1 MDGRIEELEQNYR
14 IIAATGV
21 ANPDIGVPFISLD
34 ALFKGGGSEFI
45 QLLEDSDRY
54 YELNSG
60 QPAEESLSMSE
71 QTACQYLEQ
80 CYTFINPKKVIGIL
94 QNYCDLIERD
104 SKKELGQSKR
114 MGLIMHLAGAIER
127 ALLQTPISA
136 TESELIEI
144 RTNKMFSSVQKA
156 NQMLEERLNVK
167 FADSETY
174 YIIKL
179 IDTENQ
185 A

>member
-1 MDGRIEELEQNYR
+1 M
-14 IIAATGV
+14 
-21 ANPDIGVPFISLD
+21 
-34 ALFKGGGSEFI
+34 
-45 QLLEDSDRY
+45 
-54 YELNSG
+54 
-60 QPAEESLSMSE
+60 
-71 QTACQYLEQ
+71 
-80 CYTFINPKKVIGIL
+80 

-104 SKKELGQSKR
+104 SKKELGQAKR
-114 MGLIMHLAGAIER
+114 MGLVMHLAGAIER

-144 RTNKMFSSVQKA
+144 RTDKMFSSVQKA

-179 IDTENQ
+179 IDTEKQ

>member
-1 MDGRIEELEQNYR
+1 
-14 IIAATGV
+14 
-21 ANPDIGVPFISLD
+21 
-34 ALFKGGGSEFI
+34 
-45 QLLEDSDRY
+45 
-54 YELNSG
+54 
-60 QPAEESLSMSE
+60 
-71 QTACQYLEQ
+71 
-80 CYTFINPKKVIGIL
+80 
-94 QNYCDLIERD
+94 
-104 SKKELGQSKR
+104 

-144 RTNKMFSSVQKA
+144 RTNKMFSSVQKPI
-156 NQMLEERLNVK
+156 RCWKSGNVK

>member
-1 MDGRIEELEQNYR
+1 
-14 IIAATGV
+14 
-21 ANPDIGVPFISLD
+21 
-34 ALFKGGGSEFI
+34 
-45 QLLEDSDRY
+45 
-54 YELNSG
+54 
-60 QPAEESLSMSE
+60 
-71 QTACQYLEQ
+71 
-80 CYTFINPKKVIGIL
+80 
-94 QNYCDLIERD
+94 
-104 SKKELGQSKR
+104 
-114 MGLIMHLAGAIER
+114 MGLVMHLAGAIER

-144 RTNKMFSSVQKA
+144 RTDKMFSSVQKA

-179 IDTENQ
+179 IDTEKQ

>member
-1 MDGRIEELEQNYR
+1 
-14 IIAATGV
+14 
-21 ANPDIGVPFISLD
+21 
-34 ALFKGGGSEFI
+34 
-45 QLLEDSDRY
+45 
-54 YELNSG
+54 
-60 QPAEESLSMSE
+60 
-71 QTACQYLEQ
+71 
-80 CYTFINPKKVIGIL
+80 
-94 QNYCDLIERD
+94 
-104 SKKELGQSKR
+104 
-114 MGLIMHLAGAIER
+114 MGLVMHLAGAIAR
-127 ALLQTPISA
+127 ALLKTPISA

-144 RTNKMFSSVQKA
+144 RTDKMFASVQKA